1 MDVSRADFLKG
12 LLAAAAL
19 PATAKA
25 ATGPTPHPG
34 FHPDATANGAMP
46 WSKAPEDS
54 PGPLRFV
61 VIGDNT
67 GLARPGVF
75 AQALKQISWMKP
87 DFILSVGDLIEG
99 YVDDKQQIASQWDA
113 IEHAVADAGCPFLY
127 AAGNHDYNSPT
138 AVAAWKERRGADYY
152 AFTYKSALFLVL
164 NTEDPPMPMPAKM
177 AEQFYQMV
185 DLMKTDPQKVEAI
198 IAKAQ
203 ADSAGKAKE
212 DYGKDL
218 EVANISDAQL
228 AWIKETLT
236 KHSDVKWTFVIL
248 HKPAWKMATPA
259 FAKIQL
265 MLGTRPYSVF
275 AGHTHYFTH
284 DQLDGRDHINMA
296 TTGGIMQ
303 RSGSGTMDHAMLVTL
318 EPEGP
323 SYANTRLSGLMDVAG
338 ETGQTTRL
346 Y

>member
-1 MDVSRADFLKG
+1 MAFHADG
-12 LLAAAAL
+12 IAS
-19 PATAKA
+19 
-25 ATGPTPHPG
+25 GPS
-34 FHPDATANGAMP
+34 P
-46 WSKAPEDS
+46 WSKTPEAS

-75 AQALKQISWMKP
+75 HQALKQISWLKP

-99 YVDDKQQIASQWDA
+99 YTDDAQEIARQWDA
-113 IEHAVADAGCPFLY
+113 IEHAVAEAGCPFLY
-127 AAGNHDYNSPT
+127 VPGNHDYNTPT
-138 AVAAWKERRGADYY
+138 AVAAWKQRRGPEYY
-152 AFTYKSALFLVL
+152 AFTYKSALFLML
-164 NTEDPPMPMPAKM
+164 STEDPPTQMSPEMAK
-177 AEQFYQMV
+177 QIYQMV
-185 DLMKTDPQKVEAI
+185 ELMKTDPGQVEAI
-198 IAKAQ
+198 ITKALGGG
-203 ADSAGKAKE
+203 SNGEKAA
-212 DYGKDL
+212 YGREL
-218 EVANISDAQL
+218 EVANISDTQL
-228 AWIKETLT
+228 AWIKDTLA

-303 RSGSGTMDHAMLVTL
+303 RTGSGTMDHAMLVTL

-338 ETGQTTRL
+338 ETGQGRL